1 MFVSEAMSNLTSR
14 QQLILGLVI
23 REYIGSETEAED
35 GSRHVQP
42 VGSKVLVERYN
53 LDISPATI
61 RAELAKLEER
71 GLLTHPHTSAGRIP
85 TDSGYRYFVESLMGD
100 NDLSLEEQRTIG
112 HQFHQARLDLDQW
125 MRLASSVL
133 ARTSGGAAIVT
144 APRATQARFKHLQ
157 LISTQGRLVLFVL
170 VLMDGSVKQ
179 DMLTL
184 ADPLSQADLD
194 TVSTTLNGL
203 LSNRTADEIKAR
215 RSDLSALEADVQTR
229 VVEIMSRADQWA
241 AADVYR
247 DGLSEV
253 LRKPEFEDRESAE
266 GLLKVFEER
275 SLLEDVLTNAL
286 NPSVNGVQVVIGR
299 EGRWAELRD
308 CSLVLSRYGVPDR
321 ASGALGVLGP
331 TRMPYG
337 RAISAVRYV
346 SVLMTNLISDIF

>member
-1 MFVSEAMSNLTSR
+1 MPELTSR
-14 QQLILGLVI
+14 QQLILGLVV
-23 REYIGSETEAED
+23 REYISSETETEGGA
-35 GSRHVQP
+35 RKVQP
-42 VGSKVLVERYN
+42 VGSKVLVERYK

-61 RAELAKLEER
+61 RNELARLEEA

-100 NDLSLEEQRTIG
+100 NELPPEEQRTID
-112 HQFHQARLDLDQW
+112 HQFHQARLDLDTW

-133 ARTSGGAAIVT
+133 AHTSSGASIVT
-144 APRATQARFKHLQ
+144 APHAQQARFKHLQ

-179 DMLTL
+179 EMLTL
-184 ADPLSQADLD
+184 ADPLGQTDLD
-194 TVSTTLNGL
+194 AVSTRLNGL
-203 LSNRTADEIKAR
+203 LSNRTAEDIKTR
-215 RSDLSALEADVQTR
+215 RSELTSLEVDVLNR

-241 AADVYR
+241 AADIVR
-247 DGLSEV
+247 DGLSDV

-275 SLLEDVLTNAL
+275 SLLEDVLSNAL
-286 NPSVNGVQVVIGR
+286 NPIVNGVQVVIGS

-308 CSLVLSRYGVPDR
+308 CTLVLSRYGVADR
-321 ASGALGVLGP
+321 ATGALGVLGP

-337 RAISAVRYV
+337 RTISAVRYV

>member
-1 MFVSEAMSNLTSR
+1 MSALTSR
-14 QQLILGLVI
+14 QQLILGLVV
-23 REYIGSETEAED
+23 REYVGSETEAED
-35 GSRHVQP
+35 GTRKVQP
-42 VGSKVLVERYN
+42 VGSKGLVERYN

-61 RAELAKLEER
+61 RSELAKLEER

-100 NDLSLEEQRTIG
+100 DELPAEEQRTIE

-133 ARTSGGAAIVT
+133 ARTSGGASIVT
-144 APRATQARFKHLQ
+144 APHAPQARFKHLQ
-157 LISTQGRLVLFVL
+157 LISTQGRLVLLVL

-179 DMLTL
+179 EMLTL
-184 ADPLSQADLD
+184 ADPLSQSDLD
-194 TVSTTLNGL
+194 LVSAKLNAL
-203 LSNRTADEIKAR
+203 FNNRTADDMAAR
-215 RSDLSALEADVQTR
+215 RSDLALLESDILTR
-229 VVEIMSRADQWA
+229 VIDIMRRADQWA

-253 LRKPEFEDRESAE
+253 MRKPEFEDREAAE

-275 SLLEDVLTNAL
+275 SLLEDVLGSAL
-286 NPSVNGVQVVIGR
+286 NPTVSGVQVVIGS

-308 CSLVLSRYGVPDR
+308 CSLVLSRYGVADR
-321 ASGALGVLGP
+321 AAGALGIVGP

-337 RAISAVRYV
+337 RTISAVRYV
-346 SVLMTNLISDIF
+346 SVLMTNLISEIF

>member
-1 MFVSEAMSNLTSR
+1 MSALTSR
-14 QQLILGLVI
+14 QQLILGLVV
-23 REYIGSETEAED
+23 REYVGSETEAED
-35 GSRHVQP
+35 GTRKVQP
-42 VGSKVLVERYN
+42 VGSKGLVERYN

-61 RAELAKLEER
+61 RSELAKLEER

-100 NDLSLEEQRTIG
+100 DELPAEEQRTIE

-133 ARTSGGAAIVT
+133 ARTSGGASIVT
-144 APRATQARFKHLQ
+144 APHAPQARFKHLQ
-157 LISTQGRLVLFVL
+157 LISTQGRLVLLVL

-179 DMLTL
+179 EMLTL
-184 ADPLSQADLD
+184 ADPLSQSDLD
-194 TVSTTLNGL
+194 LVSAKLNAL
-203 LSNRTADEIKAR
+203 FNNRTADDMVAR
-215 RSDLSALEADVQTR
+215 RSDLALLESDILTR
-229 VVEIMSRADQWA
+229 VIDIMRRADQWA

-253 LRKPEFEDRESAE
+253 MRKPEFEDREAAE

-275 SLLEDVLTNAL
+275 SLLEDVLGSAL
-286 NPSVNGVQVVIGR
+286 NPTVSGVQVVIGS

-308 CSLVLSRYGVPDR
+308 CSLVLSRYGVADR
-321 ASGALGVLGP
+321 AAGALGIVGP

-337 RAISAVRYV
+337 RTISAVRYV
-346 SVLMTNLISDIF
+346 SVLMTNLISEIF

>member
-1 MFVSEAMSNLTSR
+1 MGRCSMSDLSPR

-23 REYIGSETEAED
+23 REYISSEIEAED
-35 GSRHVQP
+35 GTRRVQP

-53 LDISPATI
+53 LDLSPATI
-61 RAELAKLEER
+61 RNELARLEER

-85 TDSGYRYFVESLMGD
+85 TDAGYRYFVESLMGD
-100 NDLSLEEQRTIG
+100 EDLPPDEQRTIQ

-133 ARTSGGAAIVT
+133 ARASGGAAIVT
-144 APRATQARFKHLQ
+144 APRAPQARFKHLQ

-194 TVSTTLNGL
+194 AVSATLNGQ
-203 LSNRTADEIKAR
+203 LSGRTAEEIRAR
-215 RSDLSALEADVQTR
+215 RLDLSTLETDVLTR
-229 VVEIMSRADQWA
+229 VVDIMSRADQWA

-247 DGLSEV
+247 DGLSDV

-275 SLLEDVLTNAL
+275 SLLEDVLNTAL
-286 NPSVNGVQVVIGR
+286 NPTVGGVQVVIGS

-308 CSLVLSRYGVPDR
+308 CSLVLSRYGVAQR
-321 ASGALGVLGP
+321 ATGALGVVGP

-337 RAISAVRYV
+337 RTISAVRYV

>member
-1 MFVSEAMSNLTSR
+1 MSELTSR
-14 QQLILGLVI
+14 QQLILGLVV

-35 GSRHVQP
+35 GTRKVQP
-42 VGSKVLVERYN
+42 VGSKVLVERYK

-61 RAELAKLEER
+61 RSELARLEEQ
-71 GLLTHPHTSAGRIP
+71 GYLTHPHTSAGRIP
-85 TDSGYRYFVESLMGD
+85 TDSGYRYFVEMLMGD
-100 NDLSLEEQRTIG
+100 DGLPADEQRTIE

-125 MRLASSVL
+125 MKLASSVL
-133 ARTSGGAAIVT
+133 AHTSGNVSIVT
-144 APRATQARFKHLQ
+144 APRAAQARYKHLQ
-157 LISTQGRLVLFVL
+157 LISTQGRLVLMVL

-179 DMLTL
+179 EMLTL

-194 TVSTTLNGL
+194 QVSAQLNGL
-203 LSNRTADEIKAR
+203 LNNRTADELTAR
-215 RSDLSALEADVQTR
+215 RSDLSALEADVLAR
-229 VVEIMSRADQWA
+229 VIDIMRRADQWA

-247 DGLSEV
+247 DGLSDV
-253 LRKPEFEDRESAE
+253 LRKPEFDDRESAE

-275 SLLEDVLTNAL
+275 SLLEDVLGTAI
-286 NPSVNGVQVVIGR
+286 NPAVNGVQVVIGS

-321 ASGALGVLGP
+321 ATGAVGVVGP
-331 TRMPYG
+331 TRMPDG

>member
-1 MFVSEAMSNLTSR
+1 MAARRLTSR

-23 REYIGSETEAED
+23 REYVSSETEAED
-35 GSRHVQP
+35 GTRKVQP
-42 VGSKVLVERYN
+42 IGSKVLVERYK
-53 LDISPATI
+53 LDLSPATI
-61 RAELAKLEER
+61 RSELAKLEEV
-71 GLLTHPHTSAGRIP
+71 GLLTHPHTSAGRVP

-100 NDLSLEEQRTIG
+100 NELPEEEQRTIE

-133 ARTSGGAAIVT
+133 ARTAGGASIVT
-144 APRATQARFKHLQ
+144 APRAQQARFKHLQ
-157 LISTQGRLVLFVL
+157 LISTQGRLVLFIL

-179 DMLTL
+179 EMLTL

-194 TVSTTLNGL
+194 AVSAKLNGL
-203 LSNRTADEIKAR
+203 LSNCTAEEIKTHRA
-215 RSDLSALEADVQTR
+215 DLSTLEADVLVR
-229 VVEIMSRADQWA
+229 VGEIMSRADQWA

-253 LRKPEFEDRESAE
+253 LRKPEFEDHESAE

-275 SLLEDVLTNAL
+275 SLLEDVLGTAL
-286 NPSVNGVQVVIGR
+286 NPAVNGVQVVIGS

-308 CSLVLSRYGVPDR
+308 CSLVLSRYGVAER
-321 ASGALGVLGP
+321 ATGALGVVGP

-337 RAISAVRYV
+337 RTISAVRYV
-346 SVLMTNLISDIF
+346 SVLMTNLISEIF

>member
-1 MFVSEAMSNLTSR
+1 MSELTSR
-14 QQLILGLVI
+14 QQLILGLVV
-23 REYIGSETEAED
+23 REYVASETEAED
-35 GSRHVQP
+35 GTRKVQP
-42 VGSKVLVERYN
+42 IGSKVLVERYN

-61 RAELAKLEER
+61 RSELAKLEER

-100 NDLSLEEQRTIG
+100 AELPAEEQRTIE

-133 ARTSGGAAIVT
+133 ARTSGGASIVT
-144 APRATQARFKHLQ
+144 APRASQAHFKHLQ
-157 LISTQGRLVLFVL
+157 LISTQGRLVLLVL

-179 DMLTL
+179 EMLTL
-184 ADPLSQADLD
+184 ADPLSQSDLD
-194 TVSTTLNGL
+194 AVSAKLNSL
-203 LSNRTADEIKAR
+203 FNNRTADELSAR
-215 RSDLSALEADVQTR
+215 RSELSLLEADVLAR
-229 VVEIMSRADQWA
+229 VIDIMRRADEWA

-266 GLLKVFEER
+266 GLLKAFEER
-275 SLLEDVLTNAL
+275 SLLEDVLSSAL
-286 NPSVNGVQVVIGR
+286 NPAVSGVQVVIGS

-308 CSLVLSRYGVPDR
+308 CSLVLSRYGVADR
-321 ASGALGVLGP
+321 ATGALGIVGP

-337 RAISAVRYV
+337 RTISAVRYV
-346 SVLMTNLISDIF
+346 SVLMTNLISEIF